1 MGEVRIVLSWG
12 STPRD
17 LDSYLYGTADNGS
30 DMYVSFTNKNCYGSD
45 ALMASLDIDQTN
57 GYGPETTTVYN
68 PNGVYYFRVVDFNQ
82 TGFIGQSGATVTV
95 YLPGQSPRV
104 FQVSDGI
111 MHENAW
117 DVFVLDHGEIKPAE
131 DLSDYV
137 NMIYSNK

>member
-1 MGEVRIVLSWG
+1 
-12 STPRD
+12 
-17 LDSYLYGTADNGS
+17 
-30 DMYVSFTNKNCYGSD
+30 
-45 ALMASLDIDQTN
+45 
-57 GYGPETTTVYN
+57 
-68 PNGVYYFRVVDFNQ
+68 VYYFRVVDFNQ